1 MALIVA
7 ALTLATLAV
16 VPPLVDYAYVALA
29 GQYRFT
35 VRAPVGR
42 CYGWYTPTGS
52 AVHCYPAP
60 TATKGTP

>member
-35 VRAPVGR
+35 VRAPAGR
-42 CYGWYTPTGS
+42 CYGWYTATG
-52 AVHCYPAP
+52 AALHCYPAA
-60 TATKGTP
+60 TATVGP